1 MNTGFAMD
9 KSKAEGKPQRSRP
22 DGTDIC
28 CFAVLGFVVLMIIS
42 CVANLLA
49 IMKALNGG
57 IHAYSDLDSF
67 EERLAVYGVDA
78 GAATLGALEDN
89 DAHIYADGDITW
101 IFADFG
107 KLSDARGAYIAIA
120 DGIASEFDIRT
131 PFSNDM
137 FVNGSEF
144 YGGDKSTGACRIAYL
159 ANGAVIVAESD
170 SGFEAVRDRC
180 REILSIDC

>member
-1 MNTGFAMD
+1 MATGTITD
-9 KSKAEGKPQRSRP
+9 KKAGAKPERNRP

-67 EERLAVYGVDA
+67 EERLAVYGIDTGSAVA
-78 GAATLGALEDN
+78 GTLEDG
-89 DAHIYADGDITW
+89 DAHVYADGDITW
-101 IFADFG
+101 TFADFG
-107 KLSDARGAYIAIA
+107 KLSDARTAYIAIA

-144 YGGDKSTGACRIAYL
+144 YGGDESTGACRIAYL
-159 ANGAVIVAESD
+159 ANGVVIVAESD
-170 SGFEAVRDRC
+170 SGFYTTRERC
-180 REILSIDC
+180 REILDIDC